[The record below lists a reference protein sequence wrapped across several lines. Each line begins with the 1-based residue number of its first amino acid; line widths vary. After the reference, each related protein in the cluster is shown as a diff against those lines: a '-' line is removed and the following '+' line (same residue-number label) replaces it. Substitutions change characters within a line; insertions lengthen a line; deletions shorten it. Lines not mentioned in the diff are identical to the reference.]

1 LLRGSK
7 PLPEQPLQ
15 LETERLLLRPLST
28 DDLDA
33 LASYQ
38 ADPEVMRY
46 MGGKTFTRDE
56 VEARIARF
64 RHVFELDGIGQFAVE
79 RKQDR
84 VVLGRCGI
92 LVWESE
98 PWKPVARAE
107 TDKPTE
113 TEIGYLLGRP
123 HWGRGYAT
131 EAATAVRDYALTELG
146 EERLIALIMHG
157 NVASQR
163 VGEKLGMAYERD
175 VQLQFALVGL
185 YSLGKRPAR

>member
-1 LLRGSK
+1 VR
-7 PLPEQPLQ
+7 
-15 LETERLLLRPLST
+15 LETDRLVLRPLSP
-28 DDLDA
+28 DDLDS
-33 LASYQ
+33 LAPYM

-46 MGGKTFTRDE
+46 MGGKTMTRE
-56 VEARIARF
+56 ETAARIERF
-64 RHVFELDGIGQFAVE
+64 MHVFELDGIGQFAVE
-79 RKQDR
+79 RNEDG

-92 LVWESE
+92 LNWETE

-113 TEIGYLLGRP
+113 TEVGYLLGRP

-131 EAATAVRDYALTELG
+131 EAATAVRDYALTEVG
-146 EERLIALIMHG
+146 EERLIALIMRG

-163 VGEKLGMAYERD
+163 VAEKLGMQYERE
-175 VQLQFALVGL
+175 VELRFPTGL

>member
-1 LLRGSK
+1 M
-7 PLPEQPLQ
+7 
-15 LETERLLLRPLST
+15 
-28 DDLDA
+28 
-33 LASYQ
+33 

-46 MGGKTFTRDE
+46 MGGKTMTRE
-56 VEARIARF
+56 ETAARIERF
-64 RHVFELDGIGQFAVE
+64 MHVFELDGIGQFAVE
-79 RKQDR
+79 RNEDG

-92 LVWESE
+92 LNWETK

-113 TEIGYLLGRP
+113 TEVGYLLGRP

-131 EAATAVRDYALTELG
+131 EAATAVRDYALTEVG
-146 EERLIALIMHG
+146 EERLIALIMRG

-163 VGEKLGMAYERD
+163 VAEKLGMQYERE
-175 VQLQFALVGL
+175 VELRFPTGL

>member
-1 LLRGSK
+1 VR
-7 PLPEQPLQ
+7 
-15 LETERLLLRPLST
+15 LETERLLLRPLSP
-28 DDLDA
+28 DDLDP

-46 MGGKTFTRDE
+46 MGGKTFTRE
-56 VEARIARF
+56 ETMARIARF
-64 RHVFELDGIGQFAVE
+64 MHIFELDGIGQFALE

-113 TEIGYLLGRP
+113 TEIGYMLGRP

-146 EERLIALIMHG
+146 ETRLIALIMHG

-163 VGEKLGMAYERD
+163 VAEKLGMQYERE
-175 VQLQFALVGL
+175 VSLRFPTGL
-185 YSLGKRPAR
+185 YALGKRPAR

>member
-1 LLRGSK
+1 
-7 PLPEQPLQ
+7 
-15 LETERLLLRPLST
+15 
-28 DDLDA
+28 
-33 LASYQ
+33 
-38 ADPEVMRY
+38 MRY
-46 MGGKTFTRDE
+46 MGGKTFTREE

-64 RHVFELDGIGQFAVE
+64 RRVFELDGIGQFAVE
-79 RKQDR
+79 RKVDG

-92 LVWESE
+92 LVWETD

-107 TDKPTE
+107 TDQPTE

-157 NVASQR
+157 NVASQGVATKR
-163 VGEKLGMAYERD
+163 GMKYERE
-175 VQLQFALVGL
+175 VRLRFPTGL
-185 YSLGKRPAR
+185 YSLGKRPAL

>member
-1 LLRGSK
+1 
-7 PLPEQPLQ
+7 
-15 LETERLLLRPLST
+15 LRPLSP

-33 LASYQ
+33 LAPYQ

-46 MGGKTFTRDE
+46 MGGKTFTRE
-56 VEARIARF
+56 ETAARIARF

-79 RKQDR
+79 RKDDG

-92 LVWESE
+92 LNWETD
-98 PWKPVARAE
+98 PWRPVARAE
-107 TDKPTE
+107 TDQPTE
-113 TEIGYLLGRP
+113 AEIGYLMGRP

-131 EAATAVRDYALTELG
+131 EAARAVRDHAQNELG
-146 EERLIALIMHG
+146 EERLIALIVDG

-163 VGEKLGMAYERD
+163 VAEKLGMAYERD